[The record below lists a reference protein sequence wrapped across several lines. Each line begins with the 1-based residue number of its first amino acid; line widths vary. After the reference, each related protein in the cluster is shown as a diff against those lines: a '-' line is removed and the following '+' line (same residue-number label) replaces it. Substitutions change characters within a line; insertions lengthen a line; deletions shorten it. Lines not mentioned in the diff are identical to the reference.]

1 MKKQKA
7 NFLLGFVPIIAMALL
22 APSLNA
28 QGLIDGFYSPKGDMS
43 ITASY
48 TGTSYDEFY
57 VGEEKTGPVPAH
69 EKITQ
74 NILGLYAKYGLSDS
88 FTLIVNALYISAKG
102 EGAPDP
108 ISGNTEESGFQD
120 FSIAAKYRPFSTSFA
135 GGRLD
140 GITALGFDIPIGYKS
155 NSILAIGNGAFK
167 TNLHLG
173 GHLFLNQ
180 GFFTTVVLGYS
191 LRGKTNDDFN
201 VNNGEDYD
209 VPNAFLGS
217 LKLGYASAKFYGEAW
232 LDHQSTSSDGVDIM
246 GPGFAGNF
254 PETKVDYTRFGV
266 SAYVPVVSGLGL
278 SAGYGTVV
286 NGRNIGDTNFF
297 NVGVTY
303 SFSTL
308 SSMKTAQ

>member
-1 MKKQKA
+1 MKKKK
-7 NFLLGFVPIIAMALL
+7 NVFNLPLLFLVVTLFGGYFM
-22 APSLNA
+22 NA
-28 QGLIDGFYSPKGDMS
+28 QGLIDGFYSRKGDIS
-43 ITASY
+43 LTASY
-48 TGTSYDEFY
+48 TGASYDQFY

-74 NILGLYAKYGLSDS
+74 DIIGLYAKMGLSDS
-88 FTLIVNALYISAKG
+88 FTLILNAPYISAKG
-102 EGAPDP
+102 EGVADP
-108 ISGNTEESGFQD
+108 ISGNRKESGFQD
-120 FSIAAKYRPFSTSFA
+120 ISIAGKYRPFSASFG
-135 GGRLD
+135 GGRFE
-140 GITALGFDIPIGYKS
+140 GITALGFDIPAGYES

-173 GHLFLNQ
+173 GHLFLNK

-191 LRGKTNDDFN
+191 LRGKTDDDFN

-217 LKLGYASAKFYGEAW
+217 LKLGYASAKFYGEVW

-254 PETKVDYTRFGV
+254 PETKVDYTRFGL
-266 SAYVPVVSGLGL
+266 SAYMPLYERFGI
-278 SAGYGTVV
+278 SAGYGTVLD
-286 NGRNIGDTNFF
+286 GRNIGDTNFF

-308 SSMKTAQ
+308 SKVMAQ